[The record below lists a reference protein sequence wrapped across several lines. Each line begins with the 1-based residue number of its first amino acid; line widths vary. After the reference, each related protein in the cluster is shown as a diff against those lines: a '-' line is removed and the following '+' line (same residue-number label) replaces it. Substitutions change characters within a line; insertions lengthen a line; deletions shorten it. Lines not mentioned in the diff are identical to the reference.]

1 MLFEINKED
10 LNLLKQVIKPEMF
23 VISKN
28 GVSKVVSIDNH
39 RILTTNDS
47 DGDTYYKYDEI
58 IPLLKGFEH
67 IELIDLYTIAD
78 LITDRVSYGNYR
90 PNYNFLPHFYEVTE
104 ESIDLKIQLYHNFDV
119 IHCENLIQNTGKVYY
134 YLISKQFDIYNLHTK
149 GLAIIY
155 PKYYGTV

>member
-28 GVSKVVSIDNH
+28 GVSKVVSIENH

-67 IELIDLYTIAD
+67 IELI
-78 LITDRVSYGNYR
+78 
-90 PNYNFLPHFYEVTE
+90 LPP
-104 ESIDLKIQLYHNFDV
+104 SI
-119 IHCENLIQNTGKVYY
+119 
-134 YLISKQFDIYNLHTK
+134 YL
-149 GLAIIY
+149 
-155 PKYYGTV
+155 